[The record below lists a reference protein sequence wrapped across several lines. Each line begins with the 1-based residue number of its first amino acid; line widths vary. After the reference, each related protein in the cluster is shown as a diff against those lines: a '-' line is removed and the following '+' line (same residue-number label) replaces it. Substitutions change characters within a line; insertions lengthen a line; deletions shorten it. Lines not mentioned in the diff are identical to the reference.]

1 MHNKVGLL
9 FPVAGQ
15 PPYLQMEIV
24 YWEETL
30 RLTIVDDL
38 LDAALVVDEVLAL
51 LPLLLAVG
59 CQDRLRPDV
68 GGLPASAETVAEI

>member
-15 PPYLQMEIV
+15 SPDLQMGIS
-24 YWEETL
+24 WEETL
-30 RLTIVDDL
+30 SLTIVDDL

-68 GGLPASAETVAEI
+68 RGLPASAETGADI

>member
-1 MHNKVGLL
+1 
-9 FPVAGQ
+9 
-15 PPYLQMEIV
+15 MEII

-51 LPLLLAVG
+51 LPLLLTVG

>member
-15 PPYLQMEIV
+15 SPYLQMGI

-30 RLTIVDDL
+30 SLTIVDDL

-68 GGLPASAETVAEI
+68 RGLPASAETVAEI